1 MAKTYYGYVERD
13 DKAYVD
19 WASIGKTITD
29 DLIRVGNE
37 RTQKREQLETDVTNS
52 LSTFEKLTANQ
63 PPIASEYYMTAAE
76 NMRNWMLQQQKL
88 MKAGQISVSDF
99 TRKRQVLMDGVEQMA
114 ANSKLYNAW
123 LQENMD
129 RLDVS
134 SKREKFIQTEAEKFS
149 TNNNLSLFIDDKGY
163 MQNTIVGPNGE
174 ISQNPKDFQS
184 VNNLYVTMN
193 DRDNGYDVIGQVSKR
208 VTPLGDYIRAKRSQG
223 VLTLK
228 DIMQNP
234 EYIKAEND
242 IIASMMSNDVQLGSI
257 LADFDNTYDY
267 TFSEEEAKNNPNLIL
282 LKQNGMGT
290 QIPQVTE
297 EQRKVAEEL
306 LRAQI
311 RVQLD
316 RVETPMPIQQ
326 EQQWQYQR
334 GQEQR
339 REQQNVGMWHSLAF
353 GTASEQNTAA
363 NQLLGSQKARGLG
376 LVKIEPSGTKV
387 KLTYDGSG
395 SMQAGTRTFDASG
408 KTAREWAA
416 IGNELHGVDDVNR
429 ALTAAGVS
437 NPGQVFT
444 GSLQGT
450 SAERT
455 RTNIMQDVPTY
466 VESNLSGIDDADFTS
481 KEETTMVAKLRPAL
495 SSLGFKV
502 ETGSWWNDEVVITAP
517 GKDGKPGITMTFTV
531 DDEEGTVDNKR
542 AIIDFVT
549 ANITP
554 DAVAKLKS
562 SGRLNV
568 SSQNNTTE
576 VPNTAKYNKP

>member
-129 RLDVS
+129 RLDTS
-134 SKREKFIQTEAEKFS
+134 SKREKFIQSEAEKFS

-193 DRDNGYDVIGQVSKR
+193 DRDDAYDVIGQVSKR

-257 LADFDNTYDY
+257 LADFDDTYDY

-290 QIPQVTE
+290 QIPQATE

-316 RVETPMPIQQ
+316 RIETPMPVQQ

-363 NQLLGSQKARGLG
+363 NQLLGSQKAQELG
-376 LVKIEPSGTKV
+376 LVKIEPIGTSV

-395 SMQAGTRTFDASG
+395 SMGAGTRTFDASG

-437 NPGQVFT
+437 NPSQVFA

-455 RTNIMQDVPTY
+455 RTNIMQDVPVY
-466 VESNLSGIDDADFTS
+466 VESNLADITAEEFKNNSEGNMAAKLETALGGLGFTLDTDWVDDAVT
-481 KEETTMVAKLRPAL
+481 
-495 SSLGFKV
+495 
-502 ETGSWWNDEVVITAP
+502 ITAP
-517 GKDGKPGITMTFTV
+517 SVDGKPGASMTFTV
-531 DDEEGTVDNKR
+531 DASEGNSENR
-542 AIIDFVT
+542 QAIIDFVT

-554 DAVAKLKS
+554 ETVAKLKS

-568 SSQNNTTE
+568 SSQNSATQGI
-576 VPNTAKYNKP
+576 NTAVYNTNN

>member
-129 RLDVS
+129 RLDTS
-134 SKREKFIQTEAEKFS
+134 SKREKFIQSEAEKFS

-193 DRDNGYDVIGQVSKR
+193 DRDDAYDVIGQVSKR

-257 LADFDNTYDY
+257 LADFDDTYDY

-290 QIPQVTE
+290 QIPQATE

-316 RVETPMPIQQ
+316 RIETPMPVQQ

-363 NQLLGSQKARGLG
+363 NQLLGSQKAQELG
-376 LVKIEPSGTKV
+376 LVKIEPSGTTV

-395 SMQAGTRTFDASG
+395 SMGAGTRTFDASG

-437 NPGQVFT
+437 NPSQVFA

-455 RTNIMQDVPTY
+455 RTNIMQDVPVY
-466 VESNLSGIDDADFTS
+466 VESNLADITAEEFKNNSEGNMAAKLETALGGLGFTLDTDWVDDAVT
-481 KEETTMVAKLRPAL
+481 
-495 SSLGFKV
+495 
-502 ETGSWWNDEVVITAP
+502 ITAP
-517 GKDGKPGITMTFTV
+517 SVDGKPGASMTFTV
-531 DDEEGTVDNKR
+531 DASEGNSENR
-542 AIIDFVT
+542 QAIIDFVT

-554 DAVAKLKS
+554 ETVAKLKS

-568 SSQNNTTE
+568 SSQNSATQGI
-576 VPNTAKYNKP
+576 NTAVYNTNN